1 MIHIS
6 DKSRHF
12 YDIIVT
18 AGSNKNVPK
27 TKITLFLDFR
37 GEKLDDKN
45 ILFPKE
51 GKLKLNT
58 EAVWTRGVFYKKT
71 TNIHFSIH
79 FIYILVE
86 KFWMDLREIKEYP
99 LREQKKCA

>member
-12 YDIIVT
+12 DEIIVI

-27 TKITLFLDFR
+27 TKITLLLDSPPFR

-71 TNIHFSIH
+71 TNIYMHFS
-79 FIYILVE
+79 
-86 KFWMDLREIKEYP
+86 REILDGLKVD
-99 LREQKKCA
+99 